1 MMLNLRLD
9 ANPINTAVP
18 LTGLL
23 GGAGEREGTVRLGV
37 NCKME

>member
-23 GGAGEREGTVRLGV
+23 GGAGREEQGRGQSQNEL
-37 NCKME
+37 

>member
-1 MMLNLRLD
+1 MMLNLKLD

-23 GGAGEREGTVRLGV
+23 GGAGESKGKGTVS
-37 NCKME
+37 E

>member
-1 MMLNLRLD
+1 MMLDLRLD

-23 GGAGEREGTVRLGV
+23 GGAGREQGGRGQSDP
-37 NCKME
+37 E

>member
-18 LTGLL
+18 LTELP
-23 GGAGEREGTVRLGV
+23 GGAGERGGDSPTRSEL
-37 NCKME
+37 

>member
-23 GGAGEREGTVRLGV
+23 GGAGARGEGGDSQTHSEL
-37 NCKME
+37 